1 MRVTIGEIIPAIDL
15 LTIYYLISMGNIIF
29 LYIYFKHRE
38 SHPRNFVSVKLVVG
52 IIVVRH
58 S

>member
-29 LYIYFKHRE
+29 FYIYFKHRE

-52 IIVVRH
+52 ITVVRH